1 MHDVAH
7 EVIGAI
13 ALVLEDS
20 FPNSK
25 AVLLPLFPLIELYGL
40 NLSLFHLKHTWGI
53 VFRSKLLSNPDQGFF
68 FGENFEIEASIRW
81 ELHLSRA

>member
-25 AVLLPLFPLIELYGL
+25 AVLLPLCKSPSDVSILTLISETSEAHSDISSPLQC
-40 NLSLFHLKHTWGI
+40 S
-53 VFRSKLLSNPDQGFF
+53 
-68 FGENFEIEASIRW
+68 
-81 ELHLSRA
+81 